1 MADGKKK
8 SGKKRKG
15 RKKDRN
21 RAEHAIE
28 LARANVA
35 DRVPDARRVGPAA
48 LILGLGAAVVAGIA
62 SLRRDRR

>member
-8 SGKKRKG
+8 SGKKRKAG
-15 RKKDRN
+15 KKNRN

-35 DRVPDARRVGPAA
+35 DRVGDTNRVGPAA

-62 SLRRDRR
+62 SLRRDRS